1 MAKNPTVDKVTNL
14 IEPVLIKLG
23 YELVD
28 VELVKEG
35 AYFYLRVYIDKES
48 GVTIDDCSDVSRV
61 LDEIIDK
68 NGITKHDF
76 FEVSSPGVERPLKK
90 DKDFLKYKGSYVCVS
105 LFSARQGKKKFE
117 GKLIGKEQ
125 DDIIIDCE
133 GEMLKF
139 NKKEVSMVKTILK
152 F

>member
-1 MAKNPTVDKVTNL
+1 MYKNSTVEKVVDLVN
-14 IEPVLIKLG
+14 PVIQDMG
-23 YELVD
+23 FELFD

-35 AYFYLRVYIDKES
+35 AYFYLRVYIDKEG
-48 GVTIDDCSDVSRV
+48 GVTIDECSDVSRV
-61 LDEIIDK
+61 LDKMIDDK
-68 NGITKHDF
+68 GITKHDF

-90 DKDFLKYKGSYVCVS
+90 DKDFDRYKGSDVCVS
-105 LFSARQGKKKFE
+105 LFVARDAKKKFE

-125 DDIIIDCE
+125 DDIIIEYQDE
-133 GEMLKF
+133 VLKF

>member
-1 MAKNPTVDKVTNL
+1 MAMNATVDKVTNL
-14 IEPVLIKLG
+14 IEPVLAKMG

-35 AYFYLRVYIDKES
+35 AYFYLRVYIDKEN
-48 GVTIDDCSDVSRV
+48 GVTVEDCSDVSRV

-68 NGITKHDF
+68 NGITNHDF
-76 FEVSSPGVERPLKK
+76 FEVSSPGVERVLKK
-90 DKDFLKYKGSYVCVS
+90 DKDFERYKGSYVCVN
-105 LFSARQGKKKFE
+105 LFCAKQGRKKFE

-125 DDIIIDCE
+125 DDVIIECE
-133 GEMLKF
+133 GEILKF
-139 NKKEVSMVKTILK
+139 NKKEVSMIKTILK